1 MKIKSLLVAGLALL
15 AVSATAETFNVESK
29 ITLPEDFTLAAGET
43 SGLTTMTLNRVGDNT
58 DNFTNAQL
66 NILPLEGLEIVGV
79 TQASPVEATYYNE
92 LEEADKPALGIKNA
106 FNAEINAYVIGF
118 VNETYNEDQIKIE
131 KNPVALC
138 RIKIKLAEDF
148 AGGDWKAYLKYT
160 DYANN
165 DFVNEEYVLFSFP
178 TETPPEVAVENINA
192 GKAVAGVKYYNV
204 AGQAADSA
212 FEGVNIVVTT
222 YADGTQNVVKVVK

>member
-66 NILPLEGLEIVGV
+66 NILPLEGLEIMGV

-92 LEEADKPALGIKNA
+92 LEEADKPALGIKSA
-106 FNAEINAYVIGF
+106 FNAEVNAYVIGF

-178 TETPPEVAVENINA
+178 TPEVAVENINA

-222 YADGTQNVVKVVK
+222 YVDGTQNVVKVVK

>member
-66 NILPLEGLEIVGV
+66 NIFPLEGLTIVGV
-79 TQASPVEATYYNE
+79 AVADPVEATYYNE
-92 LEEADKPALGIKNA
+92 LEETNKPALGLKSA
-106 FNAEINAYVIGF
+106 FNAEVNAYVIGF

>member
-1 MKIKSLLVAGLALL
+1 MKSLLVAGLAVM
-15 AVSATAETFNVESK
+15 AMSASAETFNVASK

-43 SGLTTMTLNRVGDNT
+43 SPLTTMTLTREGDNT

-66 NILPLEGLEIVGV
+66 NIFPLEGLTIVGV
-79 TQASPVEATYYNE
+79 ASPSPVEATYYNE
-92 LEEADKPALGIKNA
+92 LEEEDKPALGIKNA
-106 FNAEINAYVIGF
+106 FNSEINAYVIGF

-138 RIKIKLAEDF
+138 RIRISLAEDF
-148 AGGDWKAYLKYT
+148 AGGQWKAYLKYT

-165 DFVNEEYVLFSFP
+165 DFVNEEYVLFDFP
-178 TETPPEVAVENINA
+178 QPQVAVENINA

>member
-1 MKIKSLLVAGLALL
+1 MKIKSLLVAGLAVL
-15 AVSATAETFNVESK
+15 AVSATAESFTCTSK
-29 ITLPEDFTLAAGET
+29 VTLPEDFTLAAGET
-43 SGLTTMTLNRVGDNT
+43 SPLTTMTLTREGDNT
-58 DNFTNAQL
+58 DNFTNLQL
-66 NILPLEGLEIVGV
+66 NIFPLEGLEIMGV
-79 TQASPVEATYYNE
+79 TQASPVEATYYNA
-92 LEEADKPALGIKNA
+92 LEETDKPALGIKSA
-106 FNAEINAYVIGF
+106 FNADINAYVIGF
-118 VNETYNEDQIKIE
+118 VNETYDNDQIKIE

-148 AGGDWKAYLKYT
+148 AGGEWKAYLKYT

-165 DFVNEEYVLFSFP
+165 DFTNEEYVLFDFP
-178 TETPPEVAVENINA
+178 TGHHDAVENINA
-192 GKAVAGVKYYNV
+192 GKTVAGVKYYNV

>member
-92 LEEADKPALGIKNA
+92 LEEADKPALGIKSA
-106 FNAEINAYVIGF
+106 FNAEVNAYVIGF

-178 TETPPEVAVENINA
+178 TPQVAVENINA

>member
-1 MKIKSLLVAGLALL
+1 MKIKSLLVAGLAVL
-15 AVSATAETFNVESK
+15 AVSATAETFNVASK
-29 ITLPEDFTLAAGET
+29 ITLPEDFTLAAGQT
-43 SGLTTMTLNRVGDNT
+43 SGLTKMTLTREGDNT

-66 NILPLEGLEIVGV
+66 NIFPLEGLTIVGV
-79 TQASPVEATYYNE
+79 AAADPVEATYYNE
-92 LEEADKPALGIKNA
+92 LEEVNKPALGLKSA
-106 FNAEINAYVIGF
+106 FNEEINAYVIGF
-118 VNETYNEDQIKIE
+118 VNETYNQDQIKIE
-131 KNPVALC
+131 KNPVGLC

-165 DFVNEEYVLFSFP
+165 DYVNEEYVLFSFP
-178 TETPPEVAVENINA
+178 TSPDVAVENINT

-222 YADGTQNVVKVVK
+222 YADGTQDVVKVVK

>member
-1 MKIKSLLVAGLALL
+1 MKIKSLLVAGLAVL
-15 AVSATAETFNVESK
+15 AVSATAETFTCTSK

-43 SGLTTMTLNRVGDNT
+43 SGLTTMTLTREGDNT

-66 NILPLEGLEIVGV
+66 NIFPLEGLEIMGV
-79 TQASPVEATYYNE
+79 TQASPVEATYYNA
-92 LEEADKPALGIKNA
+92 LEETDKPALGIKSA
-106 FNAEINAYVIGF
+106 FNSEINAYVIGF

-148 AGGDWKAYLKYT
+148 AGGEWKAYLKYT

-165 DFVNEEYVLFSFP
+165 DFVNEECIMDSIAA
-178 TETPPEVAVENINA
+178 PEVAVENINA

-222 YADGTQNVVKVVK
+222 FADGTQNVVKVVK

>member
-66 NILPLEGLEIVGV
+66 NILPLEGLEIMGV

-92 LEEADKPALGIKNA
+92 LEEADKPALGIKSA
-106 FNAEINAYVIGF
+106 FNAEVNAYVIGF

-178 TETPPEVAVENINA
+178 TPQVAVENINA